1 MRFMIEN
8 KSRRVLLAGAALVF
22 MACAHAPHESRYRNL
37 ELRLV
42 GETGGQAFPLWHES
56 GTLALE
62 PEIIFSGKDFAIIE
76 TSRGGDDNKTPSL
89 ALYFTKEASE
99 RFTELTIRRSGRRL
113 AIVIDGKVV
122 TAPKILHPITTGLF
136 EITGPPEAEIRE
148 MDRLIAGSSR

>member
-8 KSRRVLLAGAALVF
+8 KFRQVLLTGAAFVF
-22 MACAHAPHESRYRNL
+22 MACAHASHESRYRNL

-42 GETGGQAFPLWHES
+42 GETGGQTFPLWHES
-56 GTLALE
+56 GTLTLG
-62 PEIIFSGKDFAIIE
+62 PEILFSGNDFAIIE
-76 TSRGGDDNKTPSL
+76 ASHGGDDNKTPSL
-89 ALYFTKEASE
+89 ALHFTKEASE
-99 RFTELTIRRSGRRL
+99 RFTELTTRRSGRRL

-148 MDRLIAGSSR
+148 MYELVIR